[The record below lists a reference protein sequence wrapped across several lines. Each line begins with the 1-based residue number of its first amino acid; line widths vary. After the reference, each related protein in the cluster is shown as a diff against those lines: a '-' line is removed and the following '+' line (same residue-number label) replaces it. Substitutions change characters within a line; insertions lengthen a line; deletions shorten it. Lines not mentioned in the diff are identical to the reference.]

1 MTHLMI
7 ILIGIV
13 GVFYFN
19 TFRWLIESWLNNPY
33 YSHGFLVPIIS
44 GYIIWKIKKEL
55 IDTDKKESQ
64 TGLTIFAIGMILQ
77 IVAVLYVIR
86 FLSGIS
92 LIISIFGILLYMYGW
107 KFVDKI
113 KFPII
118 FLLLAIPLP
127 FVDVVAPPVQ
137 TISAVASA
145 GLANGLGMPVE
156 RDGLILNTPN
166 GSFEVALE
174 CSGLRSIISLLTL
187 SIIFAFI
194 LEGNMIMRSVIV
206 LSSIPLAMM
215 GNILRIASVLAIDNI
230 YGRDVAL
237 NYFHDLSSI
246 LLFGVALIGLFLVGR
261 SFGSFKLKR
270 YL

>member
-1 MTHLMI
+1 MI

-13 GVFYFN
+13 GLFYYN
-19 TFRWLIESWLNNPY
+19 TFRWLIESWLSNPY
-33 YSHGFLVPIIS
+33 YSHGFLIPIIS

-55 IDTDKKESQ
+55 TDIHKKESQ
-64 TGLTIFAIGMILQ
+64 TGLVIFATGMLLQ
-77 IVAVLYVIR
+77 AVAVLYVIR

-92 LIISIFGILLYMYGW
+92 LIISIFGILLYIYGW
-107 KFVDKI
+107 KFVDRI

-127 FVDVVAPPVQ
+127 FVDMVAPPAQ
-137 TISAVASA
+137 TISAVASIS
-145 GLANGLGMPVE
+145 LTNGLGIPVE

-166 GSFEVALE
+166 GSFEIALE

-187 SIIFAFI
+187 SIIYAFI
-194 LEGNMIMRSVIV
+194 LEGNIIMRSVIV

-215 GNILRIASVLAIDNI
+215 GNILRIASVLVVDNI

-237 NYFHDLSSI
+237 NYFHDLSNI
-246 LLFGVALIGLFLVGR
+246 LLFGIALTGLFLVGR
-261 SFGSFKLKR
+261 SFGKLKFR
-270 YL
+270 KL